1 MANNRVFWAVQAVC
15 IVPMNDP
22 ASSLTEAHVIKGLQS
37 AGITTNFE
45 LEQVFEMGQLSIY
58 ENIETIPDVEVTLE
72 KVLDGH
78 SLIYLMASPKGTG
91 SLSYGQ
97 NDRCDVYLGIYADT
111 ADNAGGTTPQGTVFC
126 SGMYV
131 SSVSYTIPVDGS
143 STESVTLVGNDKVW
157 GGSNMAGALGFGS
170 DTPPSGVQRRENL
183 IKASQVLPL
192 DIDGVT
198 ANASGGWSANC
209 HLQNIT
215 VSVDL
220 GREEILELGA
230 FEPYH
235 RYVTFPVEVTSEFEC
250 IAVSGDMVSASGN
263 LGTNASNLTNH
274 YIAIVHGD
282 STKLDLGLQ
291 NKLQSVS
298 YAGADTGGGNATIT
312 YSYSNFNDLV
322 VTNAN
327 ANNP

>member
-1 MANNRVFWAVQAVC
+1 MANKRVFWAVQAVC
-15 IVPMNDP
+15 IVPMNDSG
-22 ASSLTEAHVIKGLQS
+22 ASLTEAHVVKGLQS
-37 AGITTNFE
+37 AGFTTNFE

-58 ENIETIPDVEVTLE
+58 ENIETIPAVEVTLE
-72 KVLDGH
+72 KVIDGH

-91 SLSYGQ
+91 SISYGQ
-97 NDRCDVYLGIYADT
+97 NDRADVYLGIYADT
-111 ADNAGGTTPQGTVFC
+111 ADNAGGATPQGTVFC

-143 STESVTLVGNDKVW
+143 ATESVTLVGNDKTW
-157 GGSNMAGALGFGS
+157 GGSNMAGALGFGT
-170 DTPPSGVQRRENL
+170 DTPPSGVSRREN
-183 IKASQVLPL
+183 IVKASQVLPL

-198 ANASGGWSANC
+198 ANASGGWGSDC
-209 HLQNIT
+209 HLQTIT
-215 VSVDL
+215 VSTDL

-250 IAVSGDMVSASGN
+250 IAVSGDMVSAQGSS
-263 LGTNASNLTNH
+263 TSNLSNH
-274 YIAIVHGD
+274 YIALVLGD

-327 ANNP
+327 TNNP

>member
-1 MANNRVFWAVQAVC
+1 MANKRVFWAVQAVC
-15 IVPMNDP
+15 IVPMNDSG
-22 ASSLTEAHVIKGLQS
+22 ASLTEAHVVKGLQS
-37 AGITTNFE
+37 AGIPTNFE

-72 KVLDGH
+72 KVIDGH

-91 SLSYGQ
+91 SISYGQ
-97 NDRCDVYLGIYADT
+97 NDRADVYLGIYADT
-111 ADNAGGTTPQGTVFC
+111 ADNAGGATPQGTVFC

-143 STESVTLVGNDKVW
+143 ATESVTLVGNDKTW

-170 DTPPSGVQRRENL
+170 DTPPSGIQRRENL
-183 IKASQVLPL
+183 IKANQVLPL

-198 ANASGGWSANC
+198 ANASGGWGSDC
-209 HLQNIT
+209 HLQTIT
-215 VSVDL
+215 VSTDL

-250 IAVSGDMVSASGN
+250 IAVSGDMVSAQGSS
-263 LGTNASNLTNH
+263 TSNLSNH
-274 YIAIVHGD
+274 YIALVLGD

-327 ANNP
+327 TNNP

>member
-1 MANNRVFWAVQAVC
+1 MANKRVFWAVQAVC
-15 IVPMNDP
+15 IVPMNDSG
-22 ASSLTEAHVIKGLQS
+22 ASLTEAHVVKGLQS

-72 KVLDGH
+72 KVIDGH

-91 SLSYGQ
+91 SISYGQ
-97 NDRCDVYLGIYADT
+97 NDRADVYLGIYADT
-111 ADNAGGTTPQGTVFC
+111 ADNAGGATPQGTVFC

-143 STESVTLVGNDKVW
+143 ATESVTLVGNDKTW
-157 GGSNMAGALGFGS
+157 GGSNMAGALGFGT
-170 DTPPSGVQRRENL
+170 DTPPSGVSRREN
-183 IKASQVLPL
+183 IVKASQVLPL

-198 ANASGGWSANC
+198 ATASGGWGSDC
-209 HLQNIT
+209 HLQTIT
-215 VSVDL
+215 VSTDL

-250 IAVSGDMVSASGN
+250 IAVSGDMVSAQGSS
-263 LGTNASNLTNH
+263 TSNLSNH
-274 YIAIVHGD
+274 YIALVLGD

-327 ANNP
+327 TNNP

>member
-1 MANNRVFWAVQAVC
+1 MANKRVFWAVQAVC
-15 IVPMNDP
+15 IVPMNDSG
-22 ASSLTEAHVIKGLQS
+22 ASLTEAHVVKGLQS

-72 KVLDGH
+72 KVIDGH

-91 SLSYGQ
+91 SISYGQ
-97 NDRCDVYLGIYADT
+97 NDRADVYLGIYADT
-111 ADNAGGTTPQGTVFC
+111 ADNAGGATPQGTVFC

-143 STESVTLVGNDKVW
+143 ATESVTLVGNDKTW
-157 GGSNMAGALGFGS
+157 GGSNMAGALGFGT
-170 DTPPSGVQRRENL
+170 DTPPSGVSRREN
-183 IKASQVLPL
+183 IVKASQVLPL
-192 DIDGVT
+192 AIDGVT
-198 ANASGGWSANC
+198 ANASGGWGSDC
-209 HLQNIT
+209 HLQTIT
-215 VSVDL
+215 VSTDL

-250 IAVSGDMVSASGN
+250 IAVSGDMVSAQGSS
-263 LGTNASNLTNH
+263 TSNLSNH
-274 YIAIVHGD
+274 YIALVLGD

-327 ANNP
+327 TNNP

>member
-1 MANNRVFWAVQAVC
+1 MANKRVFWAVQAVC
-15 IVPMNDP
+15 IVPMNDSG
-22 ASSLTEAHVIKGLQS
+22 ASLTEAHVVKGLQS

-72 KVLDGH
+72 KVIDGH
-78 SLIYLMASPKGTG
+78 SLSYFLASPMGTG
-91 SLSYGQ
+91 SISYGQ
-97 NDRCDVYLGIYADT
+97 NDRADVYLGIYADT
-111 ADNAGGTTPQGTVFC
+111 ADNAGGATPQGTVFC

-143 STESVTLVGNDKVW
+143 ATESVTLVGNDKTW
-157 GGSNMAGALGFGS
+157 GGSNMAGALGFGT
-170 DTPPSGVQRRENL
+170 DTPPSGVSRREN
-183 IKASQVLPL
+183 IVKASQVLPL

-198 ANASGGWSANC
+198 ANASGGWGSDC
-209 HLQNIT
+209 HLQTIT
-215 VSVDL
+215 VSTDL

-250 IAVSGDMVSASGN
+250 IAVSGDMVSAQGSS
-263 LGTNASNLTNH
+263 TSNLSNH
-274 YIAIVHGD
+274 YIALVLGD

-327 ANNP
+327 TNNP

>member
-1 MANNRVFWAVQAVC
+1 MANKRVFWAVQAVC
-15 IVPMNDP
+15 IVPMNDSG
-22 ASSLTEAHVIKGLQS
+22 ASLTEAHVVKGLQS

-72 KVLDGH
+72 KVIDGH

-91 SLSYGQ
+91 SISYGQ
-97 NDRCDVYLGIYADT
+97 NDRADVYLGIYADT
-111 ADNAGGTTPQGTVFC
+111 ADNAGGATPQGTVFC

-143 STESVTLVGNDKVW
+143 ATESVTLVGNDKTW
-157 GGSNMAGALGFGS
+157 GGSNMAGALGFGT
-170 DTPPSGVQRRENL
+170 DTPPPGVSRREN
-183 IKASQVLPL
+183 IVKASQVLPL

-198 ANASGGWSANC
+198 ANASGGWGSDC
-209 HLQNIT
+209 HLQTIT
-215 VSVDL
+215 VSTDL

-250 IAVSGDMVSASGN
+250 IAVSGDMVSAQGSS
-263 LGTNASNLTNH
+263 TSNLSNH
-274 YIAIVHGD
+274 YIALVLGD

-327 ANNP
+327 TNNP

>member
-1 MANNRVFWAVQAVC
+1 MANKRVFWAVQAVC
-15 IVPMNDP
+15 IVPMNDSG
-22 ASSLTEAHVIKGLQS
+22 ASLTEAHVVKGLQS
-37 AGITTNFE
+37 AGISTNYE

-72 KVLDGH
+72 KVIDGH

-91 SLSYGQ
+91 SISYGQ
-97 NDRCDVYLGIYADT
+97 NDRADVYLGIYADT
-111 ADNAGGTTPQGTVFC
+111 ADNAGGATPQGTVFC

-143 STESVTLVGNDKVW
+143 ATESVTLVGNDKTW
-157 GGSNMAGALGFGS
+157 GGSNMAGALGFGT
-170 DTPPSGVQRRENL
+170 DTPPSGVSRREN
-183 IKASQVLPL
+183 IVKASQVLPL

-198 ANASGGWSANC
+198 TNASGGWGSDC
-209 HLQNIT
+209 HLQTIT
-215 VSVDL
+215 VSTDL

-250 IAVSGDMVSASGN
+250 IAVSGDMVSAQGSS
-263 LGTNASNLTNH
+263 TSNLSNH
-274 YIAIVHGD
+274 YIALVLGD

-327 ANNP
+327 TNNP

>member
-1 MANNRVFWAVQAVC
+1 MANKRVFWAVQAVC
-15 IVPMNDP
+15 IVPMNDSG
-22 ASSLTEAHVIKGLQS
+22 ASLTEAHVVKGLQS

-72 KVLDGH
+72 KVIDGH

-91 SLSYGQ
+91 SISYGQ
-97 NDRCDVYLGIYADT
+97 NDRADVYLGIYADT
-111 ADNAGGTTPQGTVFC
+111 ADNAGGATPQGTVFC

-143 STESVTLVGNDKVW
+143 ATESVTLLGNDKTW
-157 GGSNMAGALGFGS
+157 GGSNMAGALGFGT
-170 DTPPSGVQRRENL
+170 DTPPSGVSRREN
-183 IKASQVLPL
+183 IVKASQVLPL

-198 ANASGGWSANC
+198 ANASGGWGSDC
-209 HLQNIT
+209 HLQTIT
-215 VSVDL
+215 VSTDL

-250 IAVSGDMVSASGN
+250 IAVSGDMVSAQGSS
-263 LGTNASNLTNH
+263 TSNLSNH
-274 YIAIVHGD
+274 YIALVLGD

-327 ANNP
+327 TNNP

>member
-1 MANNRVFWAVQAVC
+1 MANKRVFWAVQAVC
-15 IVPMNDP
+15 IVPMNDSG
-22 ASSLTEAHVIKGLQS
+22 ASLTEAHVVKGLQS

-72 KVLDGH
+72 KVIDGH

-91 SLSYGQ
+91 SISYGQ
-97 NDRCDVYLGIYADT
+97 NDRADVYLGIYADT
-111 ADNAGGTTPQGTVFC
+111 ADNAGGATPQGTVFC

-143 STESVTLVGNDKVW
+143 ATESVTLVGNDKTW
-157 GGSNMAGALGFGS
+157 GGSNMAGALGFGT
-170 DTPPSGVQRRENL
+170 DTPPSGVSRREN
-183 IKASQVLPL
+183 IVKASQVLPL

-198 ANASGGWSANC
+198 TNASGGWGSDC
-209 HLQNIT
+209 HLQTIT
-215 VSVDL
+215 VSTDL

-250 IAVSGDMVSASGN
+250 IAVSGDMVSAQGSS
-263 LGTNASNLTNH
+263 TSNLSNH
-274 YIAIVHGD
+274 YIALVLGD

-327 ANNP
+327 TNNP

>member
-1 MANNRVFWAVQAVC
+1 MANKRVFWAVQAVC
-15 IVPMNDP
+15 IVPMNDSG
-22 ASSLTEAHVIKGLQS
+22 ASLTEAHVVKGLQS

-72 KVLDGH
+72 KVIDGH

-91 SLSYGQ
+91 SISYGQ
-97 NDRCDVYLGIYADT
+97 NDRADVYLGIYADT
-111 ADNAGGTTPQGTVFC
+111 ADNAGGATPQGTVFC

-143 STESVTLVGNDKVW
+143 ATESVTLVGNDKTW
-157 GGSNMAGALGFGS
+157 GGSNMAGALGVGT
-170 DTPPSGVQRRENL
+170 DTPPSGVSRREN
-183 IKASQVLPL
+183 IVKASQVLPL

-198 ANASGGWSANC
+198 TNASGGWGSDC
-209 HLQNIT
+209 HLQTIT
-215 VSVDL
+215 VSTDL

-250 IAVSGDMVSASGN
+250 IAVSGDMVSAQGSS
-263 LGTNASNLTNH
+263 TSNLSNH
-274 YIAIVHGD
+274 YIALVLGD

-327 ANNP
+327 TNNP